1 MENLQDNINIIDSYH
16 VPVMLNECIEG
27 LDIKPDGVYVDVT
40 FGGGGHS
47 KEILKHLGPKG
58 RLFAFDQ
65 DEQAIK
71 NAIDDKR
78 FVLVRSNFRFFWNF
92 LRYFGCP
99 KVDGILADL
108 GISSHHIDDKDR
120 GFSFRFDS
128 VLDMRMN
135 QQSEFSA
142 KELINQYSLE
152 ELTKIFKEYAE
163 VNNAYKLAQNIVS
176 YRSKKEIVTVGQLI
190 EAMGNQVPKQKENK
204 YLAQIFQA
212 IRIEVNG
219 EISVLQ
225 EFLSNTQNALKE
237 NGRLVIMTYH
247 SLEDRP
253 VKNYIKSG
261 NFEGKISQD
270 VFGNII
276 APFTQLNRK
285 VITASDSELDRN
297 PRSRSAKL
305 RIAVRNSL
313 DKVK

>member
-16 VPVMLNECIEG
+16 VPVMLKECIEG

-92 LRYFGCP
+92 LRYFGYP

-128 VLDMRMN
+128 ILDMRMN

-142 KELINQYSLE
+142 KELINQYSME

-163 VNNAYKLAQNIVS
+163 VNNAYKLAQNIVN
-176 YRSKKEIVTVGQLI
+176 YRSKKEIITVGQLI
-190 EAMGNQVPKQKENK
+190 EAMGNQLPKQKENK

-237 NGRLVIMTYH
+237 NGKLVIMTYH

-276 APFTQLNRK
+276 APFTQQNRK
-285 VITASDSELDRN
+285 VITASDSELERN

-305 RIAVRNSL
+305 RIAVRNSF
-313 DKVK
+313 DIVK

>member
-16 VPVMLNECIEG
+16 VPVMLKECIEG

-65 DEQAIK
+65 DEQAIQ

-78 FVLVRSNFRFFWNF
+78 FVLIRSNFRFFWNF
-92 LRYFGCP
+92 LRYFGFP

-120 GFSFRFDS
+120 GFSFRFDTN
-128 VLDMRMN
+128 LDMRMN
-135 QQSEFSA
+135 QQNDFSA
-142 KELINQYSLE
+142 RELINQYSIE
-152 ELTKIFKEYAE
+152 ELTKIFKDYAE
-163 VNNAYKLAQNIVS
+163 VNNAYKLAQNIVN
-176 YRSKKEIVTVGQLI
+176 YRSKKEIVTIGQLI

-204 YLAQIFQA
+204 YLAQVFQA
-212 IRIEVNG
+212 IRIEVNK
-219 EISVLQ
+219 EIEVLQ
-225 EFLSNTQNALKE
+225 EFLSNTKNALKE

-261 NFEGKISQD
+261 NFLGKISQD

-276 APFTQLNRK
+276 APFTQQNRK
-285 VITASDSELDRN
+285 VITASDSELDIN

-305 RIAVRNSL
+305 RIAVRSSMQ
-313 DKVK
+313 D